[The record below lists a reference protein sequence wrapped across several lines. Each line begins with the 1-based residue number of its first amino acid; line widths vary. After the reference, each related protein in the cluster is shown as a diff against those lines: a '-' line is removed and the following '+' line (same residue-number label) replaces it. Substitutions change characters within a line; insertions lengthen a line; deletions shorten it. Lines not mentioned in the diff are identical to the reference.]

1 MDDDIKEDDL
11 IEQTYDKLESL
22 SLKLLDERKKISQ
35 YQNKIKE
42 FEKILSTKDENI
54 QELGKQK
61 MELQQKL
68 EWINVKKTKV
78 VTVNSIAG
86 GLLKGNVEE
95 QQAKIEK
102 EIKDLRHQMYFL
114 NKNINDDNVKFEED
128 KIKLQNE
135 LKKQNSDIND
145 MNEKINKLIEENK
158 KLLDDKEEVNKVV
171 IQEEIERQK
180 QIDEY
185 LKWKENNAKFEKEID
200 VAKLNLEKKKKE
212 LDDKEKDLIE
222 KREYYKNLAMK
233 LNDKEKEI
241 KDVELGKKEFGL
253 QLYDEDNQKEL
264 KMKFIYEKN
273 KETNEYDIHI
283 VSELMNCTCYIL
295 ETNLDYLD
303 NNIFSFDY
311 IDKGENKNIKI
322 KTDELLTK
330 YFHKIYEEYYKLA
343 GRKFKEHHK

>member
-68 EWINVKKTKV
+68 EWINVKKSKV

-95 QQAKIEK
+95 QQAKLEK

-114 NKNINDDNVKFEED
+114 NKNINDDSIKFEQN
-128 KIKLQNE
+128 KLKLQIE
-135 LKKQNSDIND
+135 LKKYNKDIND
-145 MNEKINKLIEENK
+145 INEKINKLTEENK
-158 KLLDDKEEVNKVV
+158 KLSDEKEEINKIVQ
-171 IQEEIERQK
+171 QEEIERQK
-180 QIDEY
+180 QIDEF
-185 LKWKENNAKFEKEID
+185 LKWKEKNEKFEKELEDNQI
-200 VAKLNLEKKKKE
+200 NLEKKKKE
-212 LDDKEKDLIE
+212 LEDKEKELIE
-222 KREYYKNLAMK
+222 KREYYKSLAIK

-241 KDVELGKKEFGL
+241 KDVELDKKEFGL
-253 QLYDEDNQKEL
+253 QIYDPNNEKEL
-264 KMKFIYEKN
+264 KMKFIFEIN

-283 VSELMNCTCYIL
+283 ISELMNCTCFIL
-295 ETNLDYLD
+295 ETNLEYIDD
-303 NNIFSFDY
+303 NIFSFDY
-311 IDKGENKNIKI
+311 IYNGENKSIQI
-322 KTDELLTK
+322 KTDDLLTK
-330 YFHKIYEEYYKLA
+330 YLSKIYEDYYKLA
-343 GRKFKEHHK
+343 ARKLK